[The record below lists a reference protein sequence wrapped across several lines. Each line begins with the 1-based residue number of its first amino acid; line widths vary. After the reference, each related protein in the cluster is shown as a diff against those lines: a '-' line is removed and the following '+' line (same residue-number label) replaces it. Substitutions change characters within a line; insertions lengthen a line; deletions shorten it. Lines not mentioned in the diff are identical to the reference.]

1 MYGQVDKPQKN
12 KSQSAPN
19 AISQNHRSNESTFQF
34 VDNRPEAVAQIKL
47 QEIANNS
54 PKAKQMSQLKV
65 SADSYSAQQQPIQKK
80 DSTIQ
85 KMDESDEKKPGI
97 YTAPKGRKLS
107 PEEEKKALFIDSDIS
122 YQLYKF
128 LEKENFSNLTFTNE
142 GTKSDYITVL
152 LSTSITLDD
161 GKKHQIRMNI
171 HHHKTKE
178 PLLGSIWVS
187 HVKNKKSDL
196 NAQTNPKSY
205 SLLKA
210 WELQQSKD
218 PQKDTE
224 VRQPELETTDK
235 AIDATTIE
243 APKLKETKLFSEEIE
258 VEKFFDVNAE
268 AEKTTNQIEKILELI
283 KKLYE
288 YAGARDNKALKLEI
302 ERQGKIIES
311 NSQSITKAFQSSNDE
326 KFKTIVIKNAI
337 KTFSEQIDELK
348 YLDSIK
354 DKYYDNISK
363 PHW

>member
-1 MYGQVDKPQKN
+1 MYGQVEKPKKN
-12 KSQSAPN
+12 KGQSVAN
-19 AISQNHRSNESTFQF
+19 AISQNHRGNESTFQF
-34 VDNRPEAVAQIKL
+34 VDNRPEAVAQRKL
-47 QEIANNS
+47 QEMANNS

-65 SADSYSAQQQPIQKK
+65 STDNYSAQQQPIQKK
-80 DSTIQ
+80 DLTIQ
-85 KMDESDEKKPGI
+85 KMDESDEKKPGVYI
-97 YTAPKGRKLS
+97 APKGRKLS
-107 PEEEKKALFIDSDIS
+107 PEEEKKALLIDSDIS

-128 LEKENFSNLTFTNE
+128 LEKENFNNLTFTNE

-152 LSTSITLDD
+152 LNTSIFLDD
-161 GKKHQIRMNI
+161 GKEHPIRMNI
-171 HHHKTKE
+171 HRYNTKE
-178 PLLGSIWVS
+178 PVLGSIWVS
-187 HVKNKKSDL
+187 YVKHKKSDL

-210 WELQQSKD
+210 WKFQQSKD
-218 PQKDTE
+218 TQKDTE
-224 VRQPELETTDK
+224 AHRPELETTDN
-235 AIDATTIE
+235 AIDDSTIE
-243 APKLKETKLFSEEIE
+243 APNLKETKLFAEEIE
-258 VEKFFDVNAE
+258 VERFFDINVE

-288 YAGARDNKALKLEI
+288 HAGTIGNKALKLEI
-302 ERQGKIIES
+302 ERQGEIIES

-337 KTFSEQIDELK
+337 TTFSEQIDDLK